1 MRILITGGSRG
12 IGSDIC
18 EIFKK
23 YGHEVIAPTR
33 EELDLSQPFSFIPDK
48 IDILINNAGINIIDS
63 IFEGENYK
71 EMMTVNYFSPLRL
84 FKLCLPYMKKQNYG
98 RVVNI
103 GSVWVD
109 YAKPGRSSYSASK
122 NALHSLTKAITAEYG
137 TYNILA
143 NTVSPGFFIT
153 DMTFQNNTEEDLKD
167 LRSKIPLGRLG
178 YTNEVAD
185 LVYYLS
191 VNNSYISGQNIVID
205 GGYSCTAK

>member
-63 IFEGENYK
+63 IFEGENDE

-84 FKLCLPYMKKQNYG
+84 FKLCLPHMKKQNYG

-167 LRSKIPLGRLG
+167 LRSKIPVGRLG

>member
-63 IFEGENYK
+63 IFEGENYEK
-71 EMMTVNYFSPLRL
+71 MMTVNYFSPLRL
-84 FKLCLPYMKKQNYG
+84 FKLCLPHMKKQNYG

-109 YAKPGRSSYSASK
+109 YAKSGRSSYSASK

>member
-63 IFEGENYK
+63 IFEGEKYE

-84 FKLCLPYMKKQNYG
+84 FKLCLPHMKKQNYG

-167 LRSKIPLGRLG
+167 LRSKIPVGRLG

>member
-1 MRILITGGSRG
+1 MKILITGGSRG
-12 IGSDIC
+12 IGSDIS

-23 YGHEVIAPTR
+23 NGHEVIAPTR

-63 IFEGENYK
+63 IFEGEKYE

-153 DMTFQNNTEEDLKD
+153 DMTFQNNTEEDLKN

-185 LVYYLS
+185 LVYFLT
-191 VNNSYISGQNIVID
+191 VKNSYISGQNIVID

>member
-63 IFEGENYK
+63 IFEGENYE

-84 FKLCLPYMKKQNYG
+84 FKLCLPHMKKQNYG

-167 LRSKIPLGRLG
+167 LRSKIPVGRLG

>member
-1 MRILITGGSRG
+1 MRVLITGGSRG

-63 IFEGENYK
+63 IFEGENY
-71 EMMTVNYFSPLRL
+71 EEIMTVNYFSPLRL
-84 FKLCLPYMKKQNYG
+84 FKLCLPHMKKQNYG

-143 NTVSPGFFIT
+143 NTVSPGFFVT
-153 DMTFQNNTEEDLKD
+153 NMTFQNNTEEDLKD
-167 LRSKIPLGRLG
+167 LRSKIPVGRLG

-185 LVYYLS
+185 LVYFLS
-191 VNNSYISGQNIVID
+191 VNNSYISGQNIAID

>member
-1 MRILITGGSRG
+1 MRVLITGGSRG

-143 NTVSPGFFIT
+143 NTVSPGFFVT
-153 DMTFQNNTEEDLKD
+153 NMTFQNNTEEDLKD
-167 LRSKIPLGRLG
+167 LRSKIPVGRLG

-185 LVYYLS
+185 LVYFLS
-191 VNNSYISGQNIVID
+191 VNKSYISGQNIAID

>member
-63 IFEGENYK
+63 IFEGENYE

-84 FKLCLPYMKKQNYG
+84 FKLCLPHMKKQNYG

-185 LVYYLS
+185 LVYFLT
-191 VNNSYISGQNIVID
+191 VQNSYISGQNIVID

>member
-63 IFEGENYK
+63 IFEGENYEK
-71 EMMTVNYFSPLRL
+71 MMTVNYFSPLRL

-167 LRSKIPLGRLG
+167 IRSKIPLGRLG

-191 VNNSYISGQNIVID
+191 VNNSYISGQNVVID

>member
-33 EELDLSQPFSFIPDK
+33 EELDLSQPFSFIPEK

-63 IFEGENYK
+63 IFEGENYE

-84 FKLCLPYMKKQNYG
+84 FKLCLPHMKKQNYG

-167 LRSKIPLGRLG
+167 IRSKIPVGRLG

-191 VNNSYISGQNIVID
+191 ANNSYISGQNIVID

>member
-1 MRILITGGSRG
+1 MRVLITGGSRG

-48 IDILINNAGINIIDS
+48 IDILINNAGINLIDS
-63 IFEGENYK
+63 IFEGENYE

-84 FKLCLPYMKKQNYG
+84 FKLCLPHMKKQNYG

-143 NTVSPGFFIT
+143 NTVSPGFFVT

-167 LRSKIPLGRLG
+167 LRSKIPVGRLG

>member
-1 MRILITGGSRG
+1 MRVLITGGSRG

-63 IFEGENYK
+63 IFEGENY
-71 EMMTVNYFSPLRL
+71 EEIMTVNYFSPLRL
-84 FKLCLPYMKKQNYG
+84 FKLCLPHMKKQNYG

-143 NTVSPGFFIT
+143 NTVSPGFFVT
-153 DMTFQNNTEEDLKD
+153 DMTFQNNTEENLKD
-167 LRSKIPLGRLG
+167 LRSKIPVGRLG

-185 LVYYLS
+185 LVYFLS
-191 VNNSYISGQNIVID
+191 VNNSYISGQNIAID

>member
-18 EIFKK
+18 EVFKK

-33 EELDLSQPFSFIPDK
+33 KELDLSQPFSFNADK

-63 IFEGENYK
+63 IFEGENYE
-71 EMMTVNYFSPLRL
+71 EMMKVNYFSPLRL
-84 FKLCLPYMKKQNYG
+84 FKLCLPHMKKQNYG

-137 TYNILA
+137 SYNILA

-153 DMTFQNNTEEDLKD
+153 DMTFQNNTEEDLKN

-185 LVYYLS
+185 LVYFLT
-191 VNNSYISGQNIVID
+191 VQNSYISGQNIVID

>member
-63 IFEGENYK
+63 IFEGEKYE

-153 DMTFQNNTEEDLKD
+153 DMTFQNNTEEDLKN

-185 LVYYLS
+185 LVYFLT
-191 VNNSYISGQNIVID
+191 VQNSYISGQNIVID

>member
-1 MRILITGGSRG
+1 MRIFITGGSRG

-23 YGHEVIAPTR
+23 FGHEVIAPTR

-48 IDILINNAGINIIDS
+48 IDILINNAGINIINS
-63 IFEGENYK
+63 IFEGENYE

-84 FKLCLPYMKKQNYG
+84 FKLCLPHMKKQNYG

>member
-63 IFEGENYK
+63 IFEGENYEK
-71 EMMTVNYFSPLRL
+71 MMTVNYFSPLRL

-109 YAKPGRSSYSASK
+109 YAKSGRSSYSASK

-167 LRSKIPLGRLG
+167 LRSKIPIGRLG

-191 VNNSYISGQNIVID
+191 VSNSYISGQNIVID

>member
-18 EIFKK
+18 EVFKK

-33 EELDLSQPFSFIPDK
+33 KELDLSQPFSFNADK

-63 IFEGENYK
+63 IFEGENYE
-71 EMMTVNYFSPLRL
+71 EMMKVNYFSPLRL
-84 FKLCLPYMKKQNYG
+84 FKLCLPHMKKQNYG

-137 TYNILA
+137 SYNILA

-153 DMTFQNNTEEDLKD
+153 DMTFQNNTEEDLKN

-185 LVYYLS
+185 LVYFLT
-191 VNNSYISGQNIVID
+191 VKNSYISGQNIVID

>member
-1 MRILITGGSRG
+1 MRVLITGGSRG

-63 IFEGENYK
+63 IFEGENY
-71 EMMTVNYFSPLRL
+71 EEIMTVNYFSPLRL
-84 FKLCLPYMKKQNYG
+84 FKLCLSHMKKQNYG

-143 NTVSPGFFIT
+143 NTVSPGFFVT

-167 LRSKIPLGRLG
+167 LRSKIPVGRLG
-178 YTNEVAD
+178 YTNEVAN
-185 LVYYLS
+185 LVYFLS
-191 VNNSYISGQNIVID
+191 VNNSYISGQNIAID

>member
-1 MRILITGGSRG
+1 MKILITGGSRG
-12 IGSDIC
+12 IGSDIS

-23 YGHEVIAPTR
+23 NGHEVIAPTR

-63 IFEGENYK
+63 IFEGEKYE

-153 DMTFQNNTEEDLKD
+153 DMTFKNNTEEDLKD

-185 LVYYLS
+185 LVYFLS
-191 VNNSYISGQNIVID
+191 IQNSYISGQNIVID